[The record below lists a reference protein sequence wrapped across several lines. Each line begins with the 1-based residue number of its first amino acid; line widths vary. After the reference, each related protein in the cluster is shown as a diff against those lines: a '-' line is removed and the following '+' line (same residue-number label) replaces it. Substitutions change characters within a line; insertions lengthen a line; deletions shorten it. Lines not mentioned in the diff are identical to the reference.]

1 MAEGRPVSRQPED
14 SETESLRARRRA
26 LRAEMNRIQHWRRL
40 LRARI
45 DLSVSAALLPD
56 RLGLVTPGALGEFA
70 PPDHVRMTT
79 LVRGGLAAS
88 AVMDLRELRSLENE
102 MREYGHRVRS
112 ELERVTEML
121 VQRLTDDLVTSPGHL
136 SSLF

>member
-1 MAEGRPVSRQPED
+1 MSTHPLA
-14 SETESLRARRRA
+14 SETETLRARRRA
-26 LRAEMNRIQHWRRL
+26 LRAEMKRIQHWRRL

-56 RLGLVTPGALGEFA
+56 RLGLVATGPLGQIT

-79 LVRGGLAAS
+79 LVRGGLPTAA
-88 AVMDLRELRSLENE
+88 VLDLAELRDLENE
-102 MREYGHRVRS
+102 VQEYGHRVRS

-121 VQRLTDDLVTSPGHL
+121 VQRLTEDLVTGPAHL